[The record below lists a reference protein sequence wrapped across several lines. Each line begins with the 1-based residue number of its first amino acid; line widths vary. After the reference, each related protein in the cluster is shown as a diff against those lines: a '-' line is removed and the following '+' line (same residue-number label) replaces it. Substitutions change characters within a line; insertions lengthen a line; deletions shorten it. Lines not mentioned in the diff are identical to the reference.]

1 MRKHLMSAKMLFAT
15 APAVVA
21 ALGFMTTGTMAG
33 SSDHNA
39 KPQPASS
46 AAHSRVQHHR
56 HLARH
61 EFVPSFSYSAH
72 SAVGSIAPDYRGPAY
87 VQMPGYIYVPGK
99 GILDEACNLPTS
111 TCPNEMRDVQ

>member
-1 MRKHLMSAKMLFAT
+1 MRKHLMSAKILFAT

-21 ALGFMTTGTMAG
+21 SLGLMATGVMAG

-39 KPQPASS
+39 QPASP
-46 AAHSRVQHHR
+46 AAYSRIQHHR

-61 EFVPSFSYSAH
+61 ESAPGFGYSAY
-72 SAVGSIAPDYRGPAY
+72 SAAGSIAPDDRGPAY
-87 VQMPGYIYVPGK
+87 VQMPGYVYVPGK